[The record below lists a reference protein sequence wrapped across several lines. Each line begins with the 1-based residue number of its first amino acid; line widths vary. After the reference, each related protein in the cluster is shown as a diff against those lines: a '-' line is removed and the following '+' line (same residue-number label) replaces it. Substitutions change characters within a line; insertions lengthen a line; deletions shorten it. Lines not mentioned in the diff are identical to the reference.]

1 MKAQEIREK
10 QNEKMMKLKEKQELH
25 ELMAQQKRQEVRMQ
39 ETIN

>member
-25 ELMAQQKRQEVRMQ
+25 ELMVQQKRQEVRMQ